1 MSQFDCGHL
10 IAKPKSGVVTPIY
23 FDRQVVRASDLMLD
37 RESTEA
43 ALARMRRLMHG
54 WGVVS
59 GFIPTVEGDQIKLTA
74 GYAVAPSGAEIFMP
88 DTIELTDIFDRIMAT
103 CGPNSQGCELIS
115 DEAKNKAIAKM
126 KLASIST
133 GAWLIAR
140 PASNESEPRAGV
152 PQGCAHPG
160 NVLLN
165 TRRCHLVQLE
175 LICTLPDDK
184 LLKPPHCGD
193 VDSYICVNP
202 KFGELDPYPYPG
214 APGGEEDFVV
224 LGYLNLTE
232 NGLNVSLPHRR
243 SILPTSVLQDWMQ
256 SCVCPIIHTVPDTV
270 VPDEEPD
277 ETTPPDKGN
286 TWNHYY
292 YLEAIL
298 AEEVVA
304 EAAAGLTPDKEFA
317 KGVPY
322 MARELE
328 RVKRFPE
335 FGIDGPETFLQ
346 MDVETLVIVTGLPGN
361 DILKMKEELVATSK
375 RWTKENA
382 APPVSNDWSEF
393 TTKMADAGVSSNW
406 KTSEAAA
413 AKGSIATPPLLTDI
427 VGTSAELSEKGLN
440 GPADVL
446 AKSNAELAITL
457 NISEIEAGAIKT
469 DMMRFVPI
477 MVKGF

>member
-10 IAKPKSGVVTPIY
+10 IAEPKNGVITPLY

-59 GFIPTVEGDQIKLTA
+59 GLIPTVEGDQIKLTA

-88 DTIELTDIFDRIMAT
+88 DTIELSDIFDRIMKT
-103 CGPNSQGCELIS
+103 CGPNSQGCELLS
-115 DEAKNKAIAKM
+115 DEAHAAGEAKM

-140 PASNESEPRAGV
+140 PASNDTEPRAGV

-175 LICTLPDDK
+175 LICTLPRDK
-184 LLKPPHCGD
+184 LIKPVQCD
-193 VDSYICVNP
+193 TVDGYICVNP
-202 KFGELDPYPYPG
+202 KFGELAPFPYPD
-214 APGGEEDFVV
+214 APGTEDDFVV

-243 SILPTSVLQDWMQ
+243 AILPTSVLQDWMQ
-256 SCVCPIIHTVPDTV
+256 SCVCPITHTVPDTI

-277 ETTPPDKGN
+277 DTTPPDKGN

-304 EAAAGLTPDKEFA
+304 EAAAGLTPDIEFA

-328 RVKRFPE
+328 RVKKLPD
-335 FGIDGPETFLQ
+335 FGIDGPETFLN
-346 MDVETLVIVTGLPGN
+346 MDVETLVVLTGLPGD

-375 RWTKENA
+375 RWAKENT
-382 APPVSNDWSEF
+382 APSVSNDWSEF
-393 TTKMADAGVSSNW
+393 NTKMADAGVSTNW
-406 KTSEAAA
+406 KATDIAA
-413 AKGSIATPPLLTDI
+413 AKGSLSAPPLLTDI
-427 VGTSAELSEKGLN
+427 VGSSAELAAKGLN

-457 NISEIEAGAIKT
+457 NISEVEAGAIKT

-477 MVKGF
+477 MAKGV